1 LYKCLLKDWDF
12 KADRVKS
19 KSPNAAYINNMLSE
33 RFAEAERELFQV
45 QKGETSLSSLF
56 GSEKQLTLKEC
67 FDLELIRLEKEFK
80 SGYYDKILA
89 LRKQVD
95 ESVLVDAIDEAWFSN
110 MVFNLSKLGNINNT
124 IKKKIKVIRGIIL
137 EYSKK
142 GVIKEYSIPTT
153 KSLKQKLTSLE
164 LSALEQLKLEPFSLL
179 STCRYIFLLQVYLRG
194 IRIGDL
200 LQTKSTDFVNGRFS
214 YRSNKTD
221 EPYNIKLIPKAL
233 EIVELYSGK
242 YERLFPLFTWTH
254 DNKLTKFQNL
264 RNRLKHQE
272 MCRLTSIMRCLPGLK
287 TKSQSLMLE

>member
-1 LYKCLLKDWDF
+1 
-12 KADRVKS
+12 
-19 KSPNAAYINNMLSE
+19 MLSE

-95 ESVLVDAIDEAWFSN
+95 ESVLVDAIDEAWISN

-142 GVIKEYSIPTT
+142 GVTKEIKDYSIPTT
-153 KSLKQKLTSLE
+153 KSLKQKLTSTE
-164 LSALEQLKLEPFSLL
+164 LSSLESPIKEDTKMEKGENFFTEITNKHLKDYRPVLRMQSKNPSVAQSGKFINEIYEGVEKPGITIAINENCKKSIFDYQYALEDSDGTIKKTKKKNKVTGVTYEEFGHCSDVK
-179 STCRYIFLLQVYLRG
+179 RYIVTTAFANEYL
-194 IRIGDL
+194 
-200 LQTKSTDFVNGRFS
+200 
-214 YRSNKTD
+214 
-221 EPYNIKLIPKAL
+221 E
-233 EIVELYSGK
+233 
-242 YERLFPLFTWTH
+242 
-254 DNKLTKFQNL
+254 FQNKKKT
-264 RNRLKHQE
+264 N
-272 MCRLTSIMRCLPGLK
+272 TS
-287 TKSQSLMLE
+287 SLSLIR